1 MSFSQTRSRTRRN
14 TRYGIRHALADNW
27 FFALVALGV
36 LAVIGLGIFLMSSQY
51 RNPQTHTACVVE
63 DKDRTTN
70 SKGGSNMRVYTSC
83 GVFTVQDMLFAG
95 EFDSADK
102 YASLDTGK
110 TYTIDTTG
118 YRIPLIS
125 SFPVIREVR

>member
-1 MSFSQTRSRTRRN
+1 MPFSQTRSPMRRN

-36 LAVIGLGIFLMSSQY
+36 LAVIGLGIFLASAQY

-63 DKDRTTN
+63 DKDRTTTKN
-70 SKGGSNMRVYTSC
+70 GSDMRVYTSC

>member
-1 MSFSQTRSRTRRN
+1 MSFSQTRSRTWRN

-36 LAVIGLGIFLMSSQY
+36 LAVIGLGIFLASAQY

-63 DKDRTTN
+63 DKDRTTTKN
-70 SKGGSNMRVYTSC
+70 GSDMRVYTSC
-83 GVFTVQDMLFAG
+83 GVFTVQDMLFSG

-118 YRIPLIS
+118 YRIPIIS

>member
-1 MSFSQTRSRTRRN
+1 MSFSSTPSHMRRHTRS
-14 TRYGIRHALADNW
+14 GIRHAIKDNW
-27 FFALVALGV
+27 FFGLVALLV
-36 LAVIGLGIFLMSSQY
+36 LAAIGFGIFLATSQY
-51 RNPQTHTACVVE
+51 LHHETHTACVVE

-110 TYTIDTTG
+110 TYTIETTG

>member
-1 MSFSQTRSRTRRN
+1 
-14 TRYGIRHALADNW
+14 
-27 FFALVALGV
+27 
-36 LAVIGLGIFLMSSQY
+36 
-51 RNPQTHTACVVE
+51 
-63 DKDRTTN
+63 
-70 SKGGSNMRVYTSC
+70 MRVYTSC
-83 GVFTVQDMLFAG
+83 GVFTVQDMLFSG

>member
-1 MSFSQTRSRTRRN
+1 MSFSQTRSPMRRN

-36 LAVIGLGIFLMSSQY
+36 LAVIGLGIFLASAQY

-63 DKDRTTN
+63 DKDRTTTKN
-70 SKGGSNMRVYTSC
+70 GSDMRVYTSC
-83 GVFTVQDMLFAG
+83 GVFTVQDMLFSG

-118 YRIPLIS
+118 YRIPIIS

>member
-36 LAVIGLGIFLMSSQY
+36 LAVIGLGIFLASSQY
-51 RNPQTHTACVVE
+51 RNHETHTACVVE
-63 DKDRTTN
+63 DKDRTTTKN
-70 SKGGSNMRVYTSC
+70 GSDMRVYTSC

>member
-14 TRYGIRHALADNW
+14 TRYGIRHALAENW
-27 FFALVALGV
+27 FFALVALVV
-36 LAVIGLGIFLMSSQY
+36 LAAIGSVIFLASSQY
-51 RNPQTHTACVVE
+51 LNPQTHTACVVE
-63 DKDRTTN
+63 DKDRTTD
-70 SKGGSNMRVYTSC
+70 SEGGSDMRVYTSC

-102 YASLDTGK
+102 YANLDIGK
-110 TYTIDTTG
+110 TYTIDSTG

>member
-36 LAVIGLGIFLMSSQY
+36 LAVIGLGIFLASAQY

-63 DKDRTTN
+63 DKDRTTTKN
-70 SKGGSNMRVYTSC
+70 GSDMRVYTSC
-83 GVFTVQDMLFAG
+83 GVFTVQDMLFSG

>member
-14 TRYGIRHALADNW
+14 TRYGIRHALKDNW
-27 FFALVALGV
+27 FITLVALGV
-36 LAVIGLGIFLMSSQY
+36 LAVIGSGIFLVTAQY
-51 RNPQTHTACVVE
+51 QNPETHTACVVE

-70 SKGGSNMRVYTSC
+70 SKGGSNMRVYTTC

>member
-1 MSFSQTRSRTRRN
+1 MSFSQTRSPMRRN

-36 LAVIGLGIFLMSSQY
+36 LAVIGLGIFLASAQY
-51 RNPQTHTACVVE
+51 RNPQTHTDCVVE
-63 DKDRTTN
+63 DKDRTTTED
-70 SKGGSNMRVYTSC
+70 GSDMRVYTSC
-83 GVFTVQDMLFAG
+83 GVFTVQDMLFSG

>member
-14 TRYGIRHALADNW
+14 TLYGIRHALADNW

-36 LAVIGLGIFLMSSQY
+36 LAVIGLGIFLASAQY

-63 DKDRTTN
+63 DKDRTTTED
-70 SKGGSNMRVYTSC
+70 GSDMRVYTSC

>member
-1 MSFSQTRSRTRRN
+1 MSFSQTRSPMRRN
-14 TRYGIRHALADNW
+14 TRYGIRHALKDNW
-27 FFALVALGV
+27 FITLVALGV
-36 LAVIGLGIFLMSSQY
+36 LAVIGSGIFLVTAQY

-63 DKDRTTN
+63 DKDRTTT
-70 SKGGSNMRVYTSC
+70 KDGSDMRVYTSC

>member
-1 MSFSQTRSRTRRN
+1 MPFSQTRSRTRRN
-14 TRYGIRHALADNW
+14 TRYGIRHALKDNW
-27 FFALVALGV
+27 FITLVALGV
-36 LAVIGLGIFLMSSQY
+36 LAVIGLGIFLASAQY

-63 DKDRTTN
+63 DKDRTTT
-70 SKGGSNMRVYTSC
+70 KDGSDMRVYTSC

-125 SFPVIREVR
+125 SFPIIREVR

>member
-1 MSFSQTRSRTRRN
+1 MPFSQTRSRTRRN
-14 TRYGIRHALADNW
+14 TRYGIRHALKDNW
-27 FFALVALGV
+27 FITLVALGV
-36 LAVIGLGIFLMSSQY
+36 LAVIGSGIFLVTAQY
-51 RNPQTHTACVVE
+51 QNPETHTACVVE
-63 DKDRTTN
+63 DKDRTTT
-70 SKGGSNMRVYTSC
+70 KDGSDMRVYTSC

-102 YASLDTGK
+102 YASLDIGK

>member
-1 MSFSQTRSRTRRN
+1 MSFSQTRSPMRRN

-36 LAVIGLGIFLMSSQY
+36 LAVIGLGIFLASAQY

-63 DKDRTTN
+63 DKDRTTTED
-70 SKGGSNMRVYTSC
+70 GSDMRVYTSC
-83 GVFTVQDMLFAG
+83 GVFTVQDMLFSG

-110 TYTIDTTG
+110 TYTLS
-118 YRIPLIS
+118 LIH
-125 SFPVIREVR
+125 I

>member
-36 LAVIGLGIFLMSSQY
+36 LAVIGLGIFLASAQY

-63 DKDRTTN
+63 DKDRTTTED
-70 SKGGSNMRVYTSC
+70 GSDMRVYTTC
-83 GVFTVQDMLFAG
+83 GVFSVQDMLFAG

>member
-1 MSFSQTRSRTRRN
+1 MSFSQTRSPMRRN
-14 TRYGIRHALADNW
+14 TRYGIRHALKDNW
-27 FFALVALGV
+27 FITLVALGV
-36 LAVIGLGIFLMSSQY
+36 LAVIGSGIFLASAQY

-63 DKDRTTN
+63 DKDRTTTKN
-70 SKGGSNMRVYTSC
+70 GSDMRVYTSC
-83 GVFTVQDMLFAG
+83 GVFTVQDMLFSG

>member
-1 MSFSQTRSRTRRN
+1 MRRN

-36 LAVIGLGIFLMSSQY
+36 LAVIGLGIFLASAQY
-51 RNPQTHTACVVE
+51 RNPQTHTDCVVE
-63 DKDRTTN
+63 DKDRTTTED
-70 SKGGSNMRVYTSC
+70 GSDMRVYTSC
-83 GVFTVQDMLFAG
+83 GVFTVQDMLFSG